1 VADSRPHRCPISGAT
16 EARRV
21 FVYDAPPAGEIGF
34 RRAPGQAYHREVWQF
49 EGSRHFVSEHA
60 MDVGTGYDGDYVNAT
75 YGSTDGMVASFERVV
90 GLPPERSDNAGRIA
104 RVRAFALAHFGSD
117 RPVRLLDV
125 GAGLGVFP
133 YVVKRSGWSCTA
145 VDPDFRAV
153 EHMRSRVG
161 VEAVCGDFMQIDGI
175 GRFDVVTFNKV
186 LEHVTDP
193 VAMLARA
200 HRFLAPGGFVYVELP
215 DGERASRDGAG
226 REEFFIEHL
235 HVFSFVSI
243 AMLAEAAGFVPVAVE
258 RLQEPSTKYTLR
270 AFCIA
275 PPSEPQRIT

>member
-1 VADSRPHRCPISGAT
+1 MADLRPNRCPISGVT

-34 RRAPGQAYHREVWQF
+34 RRAPGQVYRREVWQF
-49 EGSRHFVSEHA
+49 EASRHFVSTHA
-60 MDVGTGYDGDYVNAT
+60 MDVDTGYDGDYVNAT
-75 YGSTDGMVASFERVV
+75 YGSVDGMIAAFERVV

-104 RVRAFALAHFGSD
+104 RVRAFGRAHFGAD

-133 YVVKRSGWSCTA
+133 CAVKTSGWSCTA
-145 VDPDFRAV
+145 IDPDPRAV
-153 EHMRSRVG
+153 EHMLSRVG
-161 VEAVCGDFMQIDGI
+161 VEAVCGDFMQVDGL

-193 VAMLARA
+193 VAMLART
-200 HRFLAPGGFVYVELP
+200 HRFLAPGGFVYIELP
-215 DGERASRDGAG
+215 DGEMASREGAG

-243 AMLAEAAGFVPVAVE
+243 AMLAETAGFVPVAVE

-270 AFCIA
+270 ALCVA
-275 PPSEPQRIT
+275 PPFEEKRTA